1 MQNHDGNNAKF
12 DEQNDKI
19 NTINPTDIRKM
30 IESNVQTE
38 ELDENISL
46 KQIKIKKQEEVPDKA
61 NNTPIYIVAIL
72 VLSMLCGVLVGM
84 YFHQKEEN
92 KELNSK
98 INEQSQIIYDYKFGT
113 LP

>member
-1 MQNHDGNNAKF
+1 MQNHDENN
-12 DEQNDKI
+12 
-19 NTINPTDIRKM
+19 TSNPTNIRKVV
-30 IESNVQTE
+30 ESNVETE
-38 ELDENISL
+38 ELEENTSL
-46 KQIKIKKQEEVPDKA
+46 KQIKIKKQKEVPDKA
-61 NNTPIYIVAIL
+61 NNTPIYIVAIF

-84 YFHQKEEN
+84 YFQQKEKN